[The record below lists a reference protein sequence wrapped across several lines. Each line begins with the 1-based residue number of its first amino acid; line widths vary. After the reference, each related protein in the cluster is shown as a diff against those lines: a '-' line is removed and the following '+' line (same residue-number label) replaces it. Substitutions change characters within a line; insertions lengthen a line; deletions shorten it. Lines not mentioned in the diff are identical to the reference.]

1 MAAMLVLIGAREGQA
16 QSDNTFALGANFS
29 LRGYNDEL
37 VRGHNG
43 LGLLWRFGRGD
54 TGWSWQGAL
63 NWFSA
68 DIDQAIG
75 GSTVRFGQLHVRP
88 IMAGYGY
95 NYRRGGQLFTASV
108 VAGYAFVSMSL
119 APTAVDAYY
128 DRLGARSVTLEPSNT
143 FVVRPGFS
151 VWHDLSERVGLNIST
166 GFLVARPHVSVRS
179 TLGEDE
185 RRIRA
190 DVFQVKIG
198 VAYSI
203 F

>member
-1 MAAMLVLIGAREGQA
+1 MTAMLVLIGVREGRA
-16 QSDNTFALGANFS
+16 QSDNTFALGANVS
-29 LRGYNDEL
+29 LRGFNDESA
-37 VRGHNG
+37 RGHNG
-43 LGLLWRFGRGD
+43 PGLLWRFGRGD

-68 DIDQAIG
+68 DVDQAIG
-75 GSTVRFGQLHVRP
+75 GSSVRFGQLHVRP

-95 NYRRGGQLFTASV
+95 DYRRGRQLFTASV

-119 APTAVDAYY
+119 APTAIDAYY
-128 DRLGARSVTLEPSNT
+128 DRLGARSVTLETPNT

-151 VWHDLSERVGLNIST
+151 VWHDLSEKVGLNVST
-166 GFLVARPHVSVRS
+166 GFLVARPRVVVRS
-179 TLGEDE
+179 TLGDDE

-190 DVFQVKIG
+190 DMFQVKIG
-198 VAYSI
+198 LAYSI